1 MGTIKDQIEH
11 TKAQIVDAE
20 QRIGHERRRV
30 EKKLVERHP
39 ADEAQAKLLIMEQSL
54 IAMTRYLQK
63 LVSGFEGTEPS
74 PSKRQVSK
82 HRGFTPKPIGER

>member
-1 MGTIKDQIEH
+1 MLNNALAMSVGASKRNWSSGI
-11 TKAQIVDAE
+11 
-20 QRIGHERRRV
+20 
-30 EKKLVERHP
+30 P

-63 LVSGFEGTEPS
+63 LVAGFEGTEPS